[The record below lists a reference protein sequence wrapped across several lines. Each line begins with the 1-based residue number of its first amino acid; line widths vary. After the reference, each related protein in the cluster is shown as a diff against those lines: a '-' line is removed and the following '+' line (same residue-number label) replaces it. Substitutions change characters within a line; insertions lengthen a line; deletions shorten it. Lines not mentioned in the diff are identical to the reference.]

1 MSHPPIRF
9 GTFLAPFHPDD
20 ESPTEQIHRDLEL
33 MEHLDRFGFDEA
45 WIGEHHSGGYEI
57 VASPEIFIA
66 HAAARTR
73 RIRLGTG
80 VVSLPYHN
88 PFMVAGR
95 VLQLDHQ
102 TRGRVMLGVGPGQLP
117 TDAYMLGLD
126 MRDSRRRMAESLEVI
141 LALLRGEE
149 VTRKTDWFELHR
161 AHLQL
166 PAVQRPHLEVAVT
179 AAISPSGARA
189 AGTHGIGLLS
199 VAASVENGFEQLP
212 KHWQVCEEK
221 AAEHGKTVDR
231 RNWRLVVP
239 MHIAKTRERA
249 FEDMR
254 HGTLR
259 LTRYL
264 EKLMGEKPDFADSHE
279 HCIESWEND
288 GWPVFG
294 RLVLGSPDDAV
305 AAIERLREKSGGFGT
320 LLLLGHNC
328 ADPAATRKSYEL
340 IARYVVPAVNGD
352 NRARTAS
359 LELADEKSGTLI
371 PQLMDAIGAATAE
384 HEAERKDRG
393 GRGTAWVDEPKG

>member
-1 MSHPPIRF
+1 MSHLPIRF

-33 MEHLDRFGFDEA
+33 MEHLERFGYDEA

-57 VASPEIFIA
+57 IASPEIFIA
-66 HAAARTR
+66 HAAARTQ

-88 PFMVAGR
+88 PLMVAGR
-95 VLQLDHQ
+95 MLQLDHQ

-117 TDAYMLGLD
+117 TDAYMIGLD
-126 MRDSRRRMAESLEVI
+126 MRDSRRRMTESLEVI
-141 LALLRGEE
+141 MALLRGEE
-149 VTRKTDWFELHR
+149 VTRKTDWFELHQAR
-161 AHLQL
+161 LQL
-166 PAVQRPHLEVAVT
+166 PHIQRPHLEVAV
-179 AAISPSGARA
+179 AY
-189 AGTHGIGLLS
+189 
-199 VAASVENGFEQLP
+199 GFEQLP

-221 AAEHGKTVDR
+221 AEEHGQSVDR

-239 MHIAKTRERA
+239 MHIAETRERA

-264 EKLMGEKPDFADSHE
+264 EKLMGQKPDFADSHE
-279 HCIESWEND
+279 HCIESWENA

-294 RLVLGSPDDAV
+294 RLVLGSPDDAI
-305 AAIERLREKSGGFGT
+305 AEIERLRAKSGGFGT

-328 ADPAATRKSYEL
+328 ADPVATRKSYEL
-340 IARYVVPAVNGD
+340 ISRYVMPAVNGD
-352 NRARTAS
+352 NRARSAS
-359 LELADEKSGTLI
+359 LELANEKSGTLI
-371 PQLMDAIGAATAE
+371 PQLMDALGAATAQ

-393 GRGTAWVDEPKG
+393 GRGTAWVDESND